1 MFDMKTLTN
10 PQATRERREFFT
22 AMWNLLPNPN
32 LLFANGP
39 GKRVTFDNIRNDPH
53 IFSCIQSRKAGAKA
67 KLWEIQIDKS
77 REDVYQFV
85 TEVFSKLKMNTLL
98 EEILDAPLNGYQPLE
113 IDWQFDPDTK
123 KVVPNAIQGK
133 PFDWFV
139 FDAKNVL
146 KLQLLDNIQG
156 EELDPF
162 KFLLA
167 QHGATYANPYG
178 EAILSKCLWYIAF
191 KQGGL
196 NFWLR
201 FIEKFGMPHY
211 VLYTDGDK
219 DEADTS
225 LEGLIQDASIVLN
238 ETDRL
243 ELVNFS
249 TNVNVNVYKEFL
261 DFLEKNCTQALL
273 SATLTQDVGKTG
285 SFAASKTHFQ
295 VRDEVV
301 QADMEIVIEVMKTFI
316 GYLVEIN
323 FGKKVLLP
331 KFIVYD
337 KTDVDKETA
346 EVVKLISDT
355 GYVKFTKEFFMGR
368 FGFSEDE
375 FEIIEAPAQP
385 IAKPASPTEP
395 APKFAEGK
403 KKFDI
408 EDKIQSSVDD
418 ALLNASSVDKGIM
431 KFLESQ
437 KDYSSALKN
446 IAKLIPTI
454 DDKVLQHKLTN
465 DLFFSQV
472 AGELTAK
479 DEADGL
485 H

>member
-1 MFDMKTLTN
+1 MIDLKTLTN

-22 AMWNLLPNPN
+22 AMWNILPNPN
-32 LLFANGP
+32 ILYANGP
-39 GKRVTFDNIRNDPH
+39 GKRVTFDNIRDDPH
-53 IFSCIQSRKAGAKA
+53 VFSCVQSRKAGAKA

-85 TEVFSKLKMNTLL
+85 EEVFSKLKMNKLI

-113 IDWQFDPDTK
+113 IDWQLNPDTK
-123 KVVPNAIQGK
+123 KVEPLAIQGK
-133 PFDWFV
+133 PFDWFI
-139 FDAKNVL
+139 FDSKNEL
-146 KLQLLDNIQG
+146 KLQLINDLQG
-156 EELDPF
+156 EELTPL

-167 QHGATYANPYG
+167 QHGATFINPYG
-178 EAILSKCLWYIAF
+178 EAILSKCLWYVAF
-191 KQGGL
+191 KKGGV

-211 VLYTDGDK
+211 IAKTDGDT
-219 DEADTS
+219 DDMEDV
-225 LEGLIQDASIVLN
+225 LEGLIQDASAVIAN
-238 ETDRL
+238 TDDIS
-243 ELVNFS
+243 LVNFS

-261 DFLEKNCTQALL
+261 DFLERNCTQALL
-273 SATLTQDVGKTG
+273 SATLTQDVGKSG

-295 VRDEVV
+295 VRDDVV
-301 QADMEIVIEVMKTFI
+301 MADCEIVKEVLNTFI

-323 FGKKVLLP
+323 FGKNQPLP
-331 KFIVYD
+331 HFIMYD

-346 EVVKLISDT
+346 EVVKLLSDT
-355 GYVKFTKEFFMGR
+355 GGIKFTKEFYMGR

-375 FEIIEAPAQP
+375 FEIITAPAP
-385 IAKPASPTEP
+385 VAPVKPAEV
-395 APKFAEGK
+395 APKFAEKQKG
-403 KKFDI
+403 DI
-408 EDKIQSSVDD
+408 LEEKIQDSVDD

-437 KDYSSALKN
+437 KDYGSALKN
-446 IAKLIPTI
+446 IAKLIPAI

-479 DEADGL
+479 DEINGL
-485 H
+485 D